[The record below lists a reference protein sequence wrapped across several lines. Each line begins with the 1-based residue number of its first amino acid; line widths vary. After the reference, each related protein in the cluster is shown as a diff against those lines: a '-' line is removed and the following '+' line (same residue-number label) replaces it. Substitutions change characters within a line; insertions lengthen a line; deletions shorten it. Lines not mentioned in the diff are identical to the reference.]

1 MVDRQDKPVWVVQAL
16 EELVQEQI
24 HAKHIEDSNSLWNS
38 SVFCCLKEI

>member
-24 HAKHIEDSNSLWNS
+24 LAKHIEESNSLWNS
-38 SVFCCLKEI
+38 SVVFCLKEI